1 MRVYVDTNV
10 FMDFLYNRNS
20 AAYRFFVK
28 TLSCMHTIVISDVV
42 LEELSFQKVDSDS
55 LMRLLSHKIE
65 VIPTI
70 SEDKLRAK
78 RLLTHYN
85 DALHICIAERSK
97 VDAIITRNKKDFA
110 VAKIS
115 VKYADEI

>member
-10 FMDFLYNRNS
+10 FMDFLCDRNS

-28 TLSCMHTIVISDVV
+28 TISCMHTIVISDIV
-42 LEELSFQKVDSDS
+42 LEELSFQKVDSNN
-55 LMRLLSHKIE
+55 LMKVLSPKIE
-65 VIPTI
+65 VVLTI
-70 SEDKLRAK
+70 YDDKLRAK

-97 VDAIITRNKKDFA
+97 VDAIITRNKKDFMIT
-110 VAKIS
+110 KIP
-115 VKYADEI
+115 VKSADDI